1 MDYQREPV
9 PRPASYQAIRDKVS
23 LPGIFL
29 IVVGVLNLVA
39 AAAEVGAGVYA
50 QQLPDAEIERLLDE
64 LEKNFPEI
72 GKQMREEVKK
82 AGSLEQIKKQ
92 AARQQFIY
100 AAGHAVL
107 ALLTIFGGISMM
119 RLRRFGLAVTG
130 AIVAAIPC
138 ISPMG
143 CCLIG
148 EVVGI
153 WALVVLFNTDVN
165 LAFKTNAGPPPDE
178 GMLR

>member
-1 MDYQREPV
+1 M
-9 PRPASYQAIRDKVS
+9 QAIRDKVS

-29 IVVGVLNLVA
+29 IVVGVLNILA
-39 AAAEVGAGVYA
+39 AAGEVWLGIWIRQV
-50 QQLPDAEIERLLDE
+50 PDAEIERFLAE
-64 LEKNFPEI
+64 AEKNSPDAVKQLRDKIKEI
-72 GKQMREEVKK
+72 
-82 AGSLEQIKKQ
+82 GSLEQAKEAVAKQ
-92 AARQQFIY
+92 EFIY
-100 AAGHAVL
+100 AAGHVVL
-107 ALLTIFGGISMM
+107 ALLTIFGGASMI
-119 RLRRFGLAVTG
+119 RLRAYGLAVTG
-130 AIVAAIPC
+130 AIISAIPC

-165 LAFKTNAGPPPDE
+165 AAFKAKAGAPPPDE